1 MILNQDQM
9 KELER
14 RCEAALKRTTFH
26 EQTEIMG
33 NYLNAD
39 HLTLPQP
46 IRDKFCKVLSSLAIK
61 TFTAKRRPLTVGGRL

>member
-14 RCEAALKRTTFH
+14 RCDAALKRTTFR
-26 EQTEIMG
+26 EQRESMG

-39 HLTLPQP
+39 HKTLPQP
-46 IRDKFCKVLSSLAIK
+46 LRDKFCKVLSSLAFK
-61 TFTAKRRPLTVGGRL
+61 TLTASRRPLTMGGRS